1 MFGYDVLIDQQCRPW
16 LIEANAS
23 PSMSRDSALDF
34 RVKDAMIRD
43 TVTLVDPVPFDRAAV
58 SRVMKR
64 RMRDVASGKVQKC
77 LMSVS
82 MSSFLCPSPPPH
94 PNLSPPHPNET
105 N

>member
-1 MFGYDVLIDQQCRPW
+1 MLIDQQCRPW

-64 RMRDVASGKVQKC
+64 RMRDVASAKVCRC
-77 LMSVS
+77 LCVSSMSVP
-82 MSSFLCPSPPPH
+82 MSHTVSHSPLLPP
-94 PNLSPPHPNET
+94 
-105 N
+105 